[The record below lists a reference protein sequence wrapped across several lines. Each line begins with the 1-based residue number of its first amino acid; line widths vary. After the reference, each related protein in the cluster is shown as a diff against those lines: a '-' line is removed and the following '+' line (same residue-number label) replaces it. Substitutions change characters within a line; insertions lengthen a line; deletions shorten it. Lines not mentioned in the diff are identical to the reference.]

1 MSTQPTIAQQCE
13 AAMAR
18 IRSSINRSAGQH
30 QRAMERQFA
39 CSMNAMLGE
48 DSPFCV
54 HGPAGVHLY
63 VTSRASRSAAY
74 VSLNQR
80 KGGAA

>member
-1 MSTQPTIAQQCE
+1 MSAQPTIAQQCE

-39 CSMNAMLGE
+39 A
-48 DSPFCV
+48 
-54 HGPAGVHLY
+54 
-63 VTSRASRSAAY
+63 SRAALAKA
-74 VSLNQR
+74 Q
-80 KGGAA
+80 GGAA